1 MPYLHGG
8 KLLRP
13 TAFEHESCAFE
24 PSMKFSILFDEALLF
39 AIPLFREIFVCW
51 RQMSQSSPC
60 FFAVDVIK

>member
-13 TAFEHESCAFE
+13 TAFEHESCVSCAFE

-39 AIPLFREIFVCW
+39 AIPLLFFV
-51 RQMSQSSPC
+51 R
-60 FFAVDVIK
+60 FLFVGGK